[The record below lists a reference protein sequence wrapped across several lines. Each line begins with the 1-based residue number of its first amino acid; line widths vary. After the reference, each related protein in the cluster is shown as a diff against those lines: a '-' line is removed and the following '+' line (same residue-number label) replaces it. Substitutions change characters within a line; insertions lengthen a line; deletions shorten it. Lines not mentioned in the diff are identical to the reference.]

1 MRRALLIG
9 ALVVGVAVGLIA
21 YRASSADT
29 ILHPLSASLPEQ
41 PHSHSDQSP
50 ATYAHS
56 AVMPGS
62 VDVAGATGLGAQ
74 THERVPAWIELAE
87 LSDPADRDRLAKVNR
102 LLAQSGRPEISSTGR
117 VKVEDLPAVRS
128 IVDDAIGRLDKAE
141 DAYLLVAGNALR
153 PLKRDLM
160 ERVQRG
166 EREGLPVRTKENNA
180 RRRHPH
186 EAVSIV
192 MHGGVRYVVRA
203 GLDTNPELGVAG
215 ASVDSERL
223 RALSDFDS
231 VLRAMI
237 VSPR

>member
-1 MRRALLIG
+1 MRRTLLIG
-9 ALVVGVAVGLIA
+9 VLVVGATVGLIA
-21 YRASSADT
+21 YRALSADT
-29 ILHPLSASLPEQ
+29 ILQPLPASLPEV
-41 PHSHSDQSP
+41 PHSQSGQSP
-50 ATYAHS
+50 APS
-56 AVMPGS
+56 ARSVLPVS
-62 VDVAGATGLGAQ
+62 VDVAGATGLGVQ
-74 THERVPAWIELAE
+74 EDERGPAWIELAA

-102 LLAQSGRPEISSTGR
+102 LLTQSGRPEISSRGR
-117 VKVEDLPAVRS
+117 VKVQDLPAVRS
-128 IVDDAIGRLDKAE
+128 IVDDAIGRLNKAE

-166 EREGLPVRTKENNA
+166 ERDGLPVRTKENNA

-192 MHGGVRYVVRA
+192 MHEGVRYVVRA